1 MKKLILLLITLTT
14 LANVSYAS
22 FPVADTLKVKQDTI
36 QTEEIKQYHYS
47 LQKMGIDLNAC
58 RCESCRNGVVPLASK
73 PKEVPRKE
81 DLNLDQEKIEPN
93 GSFYA
98 FLSIL
103 SALGAFVF
111 TLLTFGSALQHNG
124 NPFPYLLL
132 TLASIGSTIFSAIQA
147 RKKGASWGKAVLGLG
162 IIILGVLLIMVL
174 IA

>member
-1 MKKLILLLITLTT
+1 M
-14 LANVSYAS
+14 SFAS
-22 FPVADTLKVKQDTI
+22 FPVSDTLKVKQDTL

-47 LQKMGIDLNAC
+47 LQQMGIDLKSC
-58 RCESCRNGVVPLASK
+58 KCESCRHGITPLVSK
-73 PKEVPRKE
+73 SNILSKKKEIEIQKE
-81 DLNLDQEKIEPN
+81 KTEPN
-93 GSFYA
+93 GNLFV
-98 FLSIL
+98 FLSVL
-103 SALGAFVF
+103 SALGAFAF
-111 TLLTFGSALQHNG
+111 AFLTLGSALKHNG

>member
-1 MKKLILLLITLTT
+1 MKKLLLLLITLIT
-14 LANVSYAS
+14 LTNVSYAS
-22 FPVADTLKVKQDTI
+22 FPIADTLKVKQDTI

-47 LQKMGIDLNAC
+47 LQKMGIDLTSC
-58 RCESCRNGVVPLASK
+58 KCISCRHGLTPLVSK

-81 DLNLDQEKIEPN
+81 DLNFDQEKIEPN

-103 SALGAFVF
+103 SALGAIVF
-111 TLLTFGSALQHNG
+111 ALLTLGSALQHNG
-124 NPFPYLLL
+124 SLFPFLLL

-162 IIILGVLLIMVL
+162 IVILGVLLIMVL

>member
-1 MKKLILLLITLTT
+1 MLITLT
-14 LANVSYAS
+14 NVSYAS
-22 FPVADTLKVKQDTI
+22 FPIADTLKVKQDTI

-47 LQKMGIDLNAC
+47 LQKMGIDLTSC
-58 RCESCRNGVVPLASK
+58 KCISCRHGLTPLVSK

-81 DLNLDQEKIEPN
+81 DLNFDQEKIEPN

-103 SALGAFVF
+103 SALGAIVF
-111 TLLTFGSALQHNG
+111 ALLTLGSALQHNG
-124 NPFPYLLL
+124 NPFPFLLL

-162 IIILGVLLIMVL
+162 IVILGVLLIMVL

>member
-1 MKKLILLLITLTT
+1 MILTAFTS
-14 LANVSYAS
+14 ASYAS
-22 FPVADTLKVKQDTI
+22 FPIIADTLETTIDTL

-47 LQKMGIDLNAC
+47 LQKMGIDLTSC
-58 RCESCRNGVVPLASK
+58 KCVSCRHGLTPLVSK

-81 DLNLDQEKIEPN
+81 DLNFDQEKIEPN

-103 SALGAFVF
+103 SALGAIVF
-111 TLLTFGSALQHNG
+111 ALLTLGSALQHNG
-124 NPFPYLLL
+124 NPFPFLLL

>member
-1 MKKLILLLITLTT
+1 M
-14 LANVSYAS
+14 SYAS
-22 FPVADTLKVKQDTI
+22 FPVADTLETKVDSL

-47 LQKMGIDLNAC
+47 LQQMGIDLKSC
-58 RCESCRNGVVPLASK
+58 KCESCRNGVTPLVSK
-73 PKEVPRKE
+73 PKILSKQKE
-81 DLNLDQEKIEPN
+81 IEIQKEKTEPN

-103 SALGAFVF
+103 SALVAFVF

-162 IIILGVLLIMVL
+162 IVILGLLLIMVL